1 MSQDKSGG
9 TFSAPRRS
17 TRWIKAS
24 AAGGDAAEVKLE
36 ADGAYVS
43 LDLIDLKLGRAG
55 LPTSKFHALFVSD
68 LSVSTQAQTQLRQS
82 ALIDPR
88 NVKDGIRTVDGG
100 KHDPAVTSI
109 CAQMPWQGQMSGEL
123 HVLALRS
130 EAMLKAMLALNDK
143 LMESLPKG
151 GGQPPPGE
159 PEDEGDEGHES
170 VLLAAMA
177 GKVASKFL
185 KKIGY
190 TAAVEVARLLNARD
204 GTYETRLRVNLKD
217 LPAQAP
223 LSAGYYVML
232 PGGKAAGSAELDFGN
247 GGGAP
252 VLRVNGKRVSG
263 RDYAVVHVMATT
275 HHQNIED
282 VPMVGDAWTSLQRVL
297 ESGGHPDEALN
308 AFRRVVAISPYLIGA
323 DRERL
328 NARAVQMV
336 DAVRPYLQAPQ
347 VGAGADGHES
357 LARNPLV
364 KLAFRTLKEAWNA
377 GVLSSGPDAAPK
389 AAEPKAAP
397 KAETGKAA
405 PEPAAPLPPKLTTA
419 DRFETAITFCL
430 RWEGGYSDH
439 PSDKG
444 GKTNYGITE
453 KVFHEWLE
461 SRGEAQR
468 PVKEITKAEAR
479 AIYWSDYWLAA
490 QCNRLK
496 RQLDLVMFDTA
507 VNSGPGGAAK
517 LLQRALNAL
526 AGEAGEK
533 IKVDGA
539 IGGKT
544 HAALAN
550 YETRA
555 VCAQYLTERRALFD
569 RIVKADAT
577 QEAFLKGWRNRVADL
592 EKAIGE
598 GGSHSDYES
607 VGGEITPQ
615 NTPFAKYVD

>member
-1 MSQDKSGG
+1 MGQDKSGG

-24 AAGGDAAEVKLE
+24 VTGGDAPEVSME

-43 LDLIDLKLGRAG
+43 LDLIDLRLGRAG

-88 NVKDGIRTVDGG
+88 NVKDGIKTVDGG
-100 KHDPAVTSI
+100 KHDPGVTSI
-109 CAQMPWQGQMSGEL
+109 CSQMPWQGEMSGDL

-143 LMESLPKG
+143 LMDSLPKG
-151 GGQPPPGE
+151 SSQPPPGE
-159 PEDEGDEGHES
+159 PEGDEDGHES

-190 TAAVEVARLLNARD
+190 TAAVEIARMLNARD

-232 PGGKAAGSAELDFGN
+232 PGGKAAGAAELDFSN
-247 GGGAP
+247 GGAP
-252 VLRVNGKRVSG
+252 VLRVNGKRVNG

-347 VGAGADGHES
+347 VGTGADGHES

-364 KLAFRTLKEAWNA
+364 KLAFRTLKDAWNA
-377 GVLSSGPDAAPK
+377 GALSAGPDAAPK
-389 AAEPKAAP
+389 AAEPKAEP

-405 PEPAAPLPPKLTTA
+405 AEPAAPLPPKVMTA

-453 KVFHEWLE
+453 KVYHEWLD
-461 SRGEAQR
+461 SRGEEAK
-468 PVKEITKAEAR
+468 PVKDITKLEAR

-517 LLQRALNAL
+517 LLQRALNSL
-526 AGEAGEK
+526 AGDAGEK

-539 IGGKT
+539 IGGRT
-544 HAALAN
+544 YAAIALC
-550 YETRA
+550 ETKA
-555 VCAQYLTERRALFD
+555 ICAQYLTERRALFD

-577 QEAFLKGWRNRVADL
+577 QAAFLKGWNNRVSDL

-598 GGSHSDYES
+598 GGSHNDYES
-607 VGGEITPQ
+607 VGGEIVVQ